1 MRGDFFRGGDSKR
14 SRLRISIPII
24 VRFTLPGPRRV
35 GCSGRWGKARLTW
48 GVAVGGLGAI
58 PASVSAGYGPGL
70 RREDRIHSPGY
81 PEAPPLQLCSH
92 FGRNVG
98 RSPAFSCGSPQGQ
111 MKGPT
116 ASGQS
121 LRPRP
126 VSPQDGRRG
135 GEDSLLPTAL
145 EIWLR
150 GFGIRDLRSVPLAPA
165 AVSCSRRCSSATTG
179 PDNGHSG
186 GRRATSATA
195 HTDPRACP
203 SAGPETTIPSYPRV
217 PALQRCPAS

>member
-1 MRGDFFRGGDSKR
+1 MRGDFSRGGDSKR

-24 VRFTLPGPRRV
+24 VRFRLPGPRRV
-35 GCSGRWGKARLTW
+35 GCSGQWGKARLTW

-70 RREDRIHSPGY
+70 RREDRNHSPGY

>member
-1 MRGDFFRGGDSKR
+1 M
-14 SRLRISIPII
+14 
-24 VRFTLPGPRRV
+24 
-35 GCSGRWGKARLTW
+35 GCSGRWEKTRLTW

-58 PASVSAGYGPGL
+58 PVSVCAGYGPGL
-70 RREDRIHSPGY
+70 KEARIHSRSY

-92 FGRNVG
+92 YGRNVE
-98 RSPAFSCGSPQGQ
+98 RSPAFSFCSPQSQ

-116 ASGQS
+116 ASGQC

-126 VSPQDGRRG
+126 VRLQDGRRG
-135 GEDSLLPTAL
+135 REDSLLPTAL
-145 EIWLR
+145 GICLR
-150 GFGIRDLRSVPLAPA
+150 GFGIHDLRSVPLAPA
-165 AVSCSRRCSSATTG
+165 AVSCSRRCCSATTG

-217 PALQRCPAS
+217 LALQRCPAS

>member
-1 MRGDFFRGGDSKR
+1 M
-14 SRLRISIPII
+14 
-24 VRFTLPGPRRV
+24 

-58 PASVSAGYGPGL
+58 PASVCAGYGPGL

-81 PEAPPLQLCSH
+81 PEAPPLQFCSH

-98 RSPAFSCGSPQGQ
+98 RSPAFSRCSSQGQ

-116 ASGQS
+116 ASGQF

-126 VSPQDGRRG
+126 VRPRDGRRG
-135 GEDSLLPTAL
+135 PEDSLLPTAL
-145 EIWLR
+145 GICLR
-150 GFGIRDLRSVPLAPA
+150 GFGIRDLRSAPLAPA
-165 AVSCSRRCSSATTG
+165 AVSCARQYCSATTG

-186 GRRATSATA
+186 ERRATSATA
-195 HTDPRACP
+195 HNDPRACP

-217 PALQRCPAS
+217 PALQRPRLLVGGCSKSTRRRAN

>member
-1 MRGDFFRGGDSKR
+1 MLRAVGEGSAHLGRGRRR
-14 SRLRISIPII
+14 SRGHSSL
-24 VRFTLPGPRRV
+24 
-35 GCSGRWGKARLTW
+35 
-48 GVAVGGLGAI
+48 
-58 PASVSAGYGPGL
+58 SVCWLWSGL

-81 PEAPPLQLCSH
+81 PEAPPLHLCSH

-98 RSPAFSCGSPQGQ
+98 RSPAFSCCSPQGQ

-126 VSPQDGRRG
+126 VRPPDGRRG
-135 GEDSLLPTAL
+135 REDGLLPKAL
-145 EIWLR
+145 GVCLR
-150 GFGIRDLRSVPLAPA
+150 GFGIRDLRSAPLAPA
-165 AVSCSRRCSSATTG
+165 AVSRSRRCRSATTG

-195 HTDPRACP
+195 HNDPRACP
-203 SAGPETTIPSYPRV
+203 SAGPETTIPSHPRV
-217 PALQRCPAS
+217 LALQRCPAPSGNWDCGRSTKRRAG

>member
-1 MRGDFFRGGDSKR
+1 M
-14 SRLRISIPII
+14 
-24 VRFTLPGPRRV
+24 

-58 PASVSAGYGPGL
+58 PASMCAGYGPGL
-70 RREDRIHSPGY
+70 RREARIQAPGY

-98 RSPAFSCGSPQGQ
+98 RSPAFSCCSPQGQ

-116 ASGQS
+116 ASGQCP
-121 LRPRP
+121 RPRP
-126 VSPQDGRRG
+126 VRLQDGRRSR
-135 GEDSLLPTAL
+135 EDNLLPTAL
-145 EIWLR
+145 GICLR

-165 AVSCSRRCSSATTG
+165 AVSCSRRCSAATTG
-179 PDNGHSG
+179 PDNGHSSG
-186 GRRATSATA
+186 CRATSATA

-217 PALQRCPAS
+217 LALQRRPAS